1 MMRQKHPGIYRITH
15 TSTGKYYIG
24 KSTDVTTRWKSHL
37 TDLLFKRHGNEEMQ
51 QLFSETHYTDFTF
64 QILKL
69 CKLKEV
75 VQLEKEMI
83 RLEVE
88 KLESQFLSHLLLN
101 VDGNPHK
108 TKKKRNSVK
117 KESNAILKVEDDKG
131 DPNGEPVRKNR
142 KQTSKN

>member
-1 MMRQKHPGIYRITH
+1 MLRQKHPGIYKIVH
-15 TSTGKYYIG
+15 VPTGKYYIG
-24 KSTDVTTRWKSHL
+24 KSTDVPTRWKSHL

-75 VQLEKEMI
+75 AQLEKDTI

-88 KLESQFLSHLLLN
+88 KLESLNLSHLLLN
-101 VDGNPHK
+101 VDGNPF
-108 TKKKRNSVK
+108 KKKRNKVGQK
-117 KESNAILKVEDDKG
+117 TKNAILTTEDEKG
-131 DPNGEPVRKNR
+131 EPNGKPVRKNR
-142 KQTSKN
+142 NKVTKN